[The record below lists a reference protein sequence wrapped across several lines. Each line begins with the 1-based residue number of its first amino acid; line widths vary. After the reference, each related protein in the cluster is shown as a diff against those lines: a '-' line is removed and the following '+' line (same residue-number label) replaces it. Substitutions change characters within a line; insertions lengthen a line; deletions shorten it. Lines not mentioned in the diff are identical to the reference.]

1 MYYQNYEDYM
11 RSVLG
16 YPMKN
21 NYDTYKT
28 GYIENF
34 EKYQMPYQNTNEL
47 ENYYPEVYKIINPIV
62 CKVCD
67 EYNIPITNDIIENMV
82 EEVYSNVESNK
93 EISVIFNIDNR
104 SNEMYK
110 KNQEFENRQRRPNN
124 LFLRDLIKILIL
136 NRLLRRDY
144 YPKRPIY

>member
-67 EYNIPITNDIIENMV
+67 KYNIPITNDIIENMV
-82 EEVYSNVESNK
+82 EEVYSNVELNK

-144 YPKRPIY
+144 YPKRPMY